1 MKMAQSAICLDYVP
15 AEGDFTETRYIAARE
30 RLHSGVFVTF
40 RPFDIMQRAMLVE
53 VRNRTANEV
62 KFLEI
67 LIKELTKRVTGWS
80 LTMPAIPTDP
90 KSEHIPMPIEE
101 KYVRSLKPALLNRML
116 DMVVWSADG
125 GDVPPNGEQSVA
137 TTDEF
142 ESRIQA
148 MLSQSAAS

>member
-1 MKMAQSAICLDYVP
+1 MAQTSICLDYVP
-15 AEGDFTETRYIAARE
+15 DTSDFTETRYIAGRE

-40 RPFDIMQRAMLVE
+40 RPFDIMQRATLLE

-67 LIKELTKRVTGWS
+67 LIRELTKRVTGWS
-80 LTMPAIPTDP
+80 LTMPAIPSDP
-90 KSEHIPMPIEE
+90 KSEQVPMPIEE

-116 DMVVWSADG
+116 DIVIWSADG
-125 GDVPPNGEQSVA
+125 GDVPPDGIETSVSS
-137 TTDEF
+137 DEF
-142 ESRIQA
+142 ENRIQE

>member
-1 MKMAQSAICLDYVP
+1 MAQSAICLDYVP

-30 RLHSGVFVTF
+30 RLHSGVFVSF
-40 RPFDIMQRAMLVE
+40 RPMDIMGRAMLVE
-53 VRNRTANEV
+53 VRNRTENEV

-80 LTMPAIPTDP
+80 LTMPAIPSDP
-90 KSEHIPMPIEE
+90 KSEQVPMPIEE
-101 KYVRSLKPALLNRML
+101 KYVRALKPALLNRML
-116 DMVVWSADG
+116 DVVIWSVDG
-125 GDVPPNGEQSVA
+125 GDVPPDGIETSDSP
-137 TTDEF
+137 DEF

>member
-1 MKMAQSAICLDYVP
+1 MSQTAICLDYVP
-15 AEGDFTETRYIAARE
+15 DSSDFTETRYIAPRE

-40 RPFDIMQRAMLVE
+40 RPCDIMQRATLLE
-53 VRNRTANEV
+53 VRNRTGNEI

-67 LIKELTKRVTGWS
+67 LIRELTKRVTQWS
-80 LTMPAIPTDP
+80 LTMPSVPTDL
-90 KSEHIPMPIEE
+90 KSEPIPMPIEE
-101 KYVRSLKPALLNRML
+101 KYVRSLRPVLLNRML
-116 DMVVWSADG
+116 DIVVWSADG
-125 GDVPPNGEQSVA
+125 GDVPPDGEQSVA